1 MDSSDSLHSYESES
15 EFDISLREAKGA
27 RPRTDLTPVRIG
39 AAYTPLY
46 DRSMNPAGINQGEGN
61 RVNDQEDLISQA
73 FQMAESQSIQ
83 PAGVGSS
90 TTSSSSVSQEEE
102 DEEEEE
108 ARQQIRRQMARGKRP
123 APRTST
129 PQPSTSTG
137 RGRARGRGRG
147 GRPTRTVSG
156 TTTTSLRLPAGR
168 PRRPLVP
175 PAGLDSGRVNPPPL
189 SPIPRDIDDFDDPDF
204 DQYVD
209 DDLPED
215 DEDMQQLLG
224 VLMNDVQS
232 AAEGRQIKGITT
244 TNTITTVYR
253 GRSRPTVRRNS
264 TRVTN
269 P

>member
-1 MDSSDSLHSYESES
+1 MDSSGSLHSYESES
-15 EFDISLREAKGA
+15 EFDIALREAKGA
-27 RPRTDLTPVRIG
+27 RPRTEITPTRIG

-46 DRSMNPAGINQGEGN
+46 DRGMNPAGINQGEGN

-73 FQMAESQSIQ
+73 FQMAEAQSVQ

-102 DEEEEE
+102 DE
-108 ARQQIRRQMARGKRP
+108 ARQRLRRQMARGKRP

-129 PQPSTSTG
+129 PQPSTSSGRG

-147 GRPTRTVSG
+147 GRPSRTLSG
-156 TTTTSLRLPAGR
+156 TTTTSLRLPARR

-209 DDLPED
+209 DDLPEGD

-244 TNTITTVYR
+244 TNTITTVYK
-253 GRSRPTVRRNS
+253 GQSRPTVRRNS

>member
-1 MDSSDSLHSYESES
+1 
-15 EFDISLREAKGA
+15 
-27 RPRTDLTPVRIG
+27 
-39 AAYTPLY
+39 
-46 DRSMNPAGINQGEGN
+46 
-61 RVNDQEDLISQA
+61 
-73 FQMAESQSIQ
+73 MAEAQSVQ

-108 ARQQIRRQMARGKRP
+108 ARQRIRRQMARGKRP

-129 PQPSTSTG
+129 PQPSTSRG
-137 RGRARGRGRG
+137 RGGRGRGRGRG
-147 GRPTRTVSG
+147 GRPARTLSG
-156 TTTTSLRLPAGR
+156 TTTTSLRLPARR

-209 DDLPED
+209 DDLPEED

-244 TNTITTVYR
+244 TNTITTVYK
-253 GRSRPTVRRNS
+253 GQSRPTVRRNS